1 MIQSNIKPLSSWR
14 QPKRQV
20 VTIIAGFR
28 CQDGIVVCADTQE
41 TSGAAKRSI
50 PKLQCFHGP
59 VSSQDGQSMINPDLA
74 LAICGAGDGPFID
87 KITSQAWDAIRYVS
101 DVWEASERIESM
113 IKETYKE
120 FGQIFQPGTC
130 PQVNLVYG
138 VTIGGESRLFE
149 AKGPVVNETNYSSD
163 GAGYYLAD
171 FLTSRMRGDG
181 WLNVRQTVILAAY
194 ILFQAKEHVEGC
206 GGDSHIA
213 VLREKESSGMVDP
226 RLIEHV
232 TEYLKLADIY
242 TGEMLLASSD
252 FTIYEDSVS
261 ENLISLV
268 DSLKFVRQR
277 EKRRLDD
284 DRKEDLTLLS
294 WIGPNREEDDL
305 GLPLTPPSI
314 PEKSEDRQ

>member
-1 MIQSNIKPLSSWR
+1 
-14 QPKRQV
+14 
-20 VTIIAGFR
+20 
-28 CQDGIVVCADTQE
+28 
-41 TSGAAKRSI
+41 
-50 PKLQCFHGP
+50 
-59 VSSQDGQSMINPDLA
+59 
-74 LAICGAGDGPFID
+74 
-87 KITSQAWDAIRYVS
+87 
-101 DVWEASERIESM
+101 
-113 IKETYKE
+113 
-120 FGQIFQPGTC
+120 
-130 PQVNLVYG
+130 
-138 VTIGGESRLFE
+138 
-149 AKGPVVNETNYSSD
+149 
-163 GAGYYLAD
+163 
-171 FLTSRMRGDG
+171 MRGDG

-305 GLPLTPPSI
+305 GLPLTPPSV
-314 PEKSEDRQ
+314 PEKSEHQQ